1 MSGGL
6 RSMVARTA
14 AGLWVALALVVALAA
29 MGCSGD
35 ETLGPDAATDEVA
48 DGVATDVP
56 AGVDTVEADAVEIW
70 ADVPAVEVTPDLPPA
85 EVDETPGCVG
95 DFCAAGPQHAPDPAQ
110 WGPFPVGVMTE
121 WLELYDHTG
130 APRKIRI
137 EIWYPTTEEFRDGP
151 FDAIAFEKDAPP
163 EAADMVEKYRDQLP
177 PIPVKVTR
185 DSPVRGSD
193 GPYPLVIFSHGA
205 YGVRFQSVF
214 YTVPL
219 ASHGYVVASMD
230 HTGNTIYDLLAEDG
244 YNLDDMILSA
254 LDRPYDTVMTIAH
267 MTWRVTKKGD
277 PFYGAIET
285 TSIGLSGHS
294 FGGFTSVLVP
304 FIDPRI
310 KAVVAHS
317 PATSM
322 LGALGYKVED
332 FPVPIMIQGGKLD
345 KTLDPEKEIEPA
357 WVKLPLPKFK
367 FMLETGG
374 HFTYS
379 DICLLDLV
387 YIANSMGIEDA
398 DNALGDGCADYNLDP
413 DIAHPIINQ
422 FAIGFFNHYLRGS
435 KGSLNY
441 FDAAAAETYGDLL
454 TYQSEM

>member
-1 MSGGL
+1 MVFMLVAVIAATACSSGSS
-6 RSMVARTA
+6 R
-14 AGLWVALALVVALAA
+14 
-29 MGCSGD
+29 
-35 ETLGPDAATDEVA
+35 PDAASADITDTAAADQGSDTASTDVLADVAQADLPADSPSVEVA
-48 DGVATDVP
+48 
-56 AGVDTVEADAVEIW
+56 
-70 ADVPAVEVTPDLPPA
+70 PDLPPT

-95 DFCAAGPQHAPDPAQ
+95 DFCAAGPQHAPDPAE
-110 WGPFPVGVMTE
+110 WGPFPVGVRTE
-121 WLELYDHTG
+121 WIDLYDHQG
-130 APRKIRI
+130 NPRTIRI
-137 EIWYPTTEEFRDGP
+137 EIWYPTTEAYRDGP
-151 FDAIAFEKDAPP
+151 FDAIDFSTDAPP
-163 EAADMVEKYRDQLP
+163 EAADMVVKYKDQLP
-177 PIPVKVTR
+177 PIEVKVTR
-185 DSPVRGSD
+185 DTPVRTSD
-193 GPYPLVIFSHGA
+193 GPYPLVVFSHGA
-205 YGVRFQSVF
+205 YGIRFQSVF
-214 YTVPL
+214 YTIPL

-244 YNLDDMILSA
+244 YNIDDMILSA

-267 MTWRVTKKGD
+267 MTWRVTVKGD
-277 PFYGAIET
+277 PFFGVIDT
-285 TSIGLSGHS
+285 TRIGLSGHS

-322 LGALGYKVED
+322 LGALGYDIKK
-332 FPVPIMIQGGKLD
+332 FPVPILIQGGKLD
-345 KTLDPEKEIEPA
+345 KTLKPDTEIYPA
-357 WVKLPLPKFK
+357 YEKLPSPKHM

-374 HFTYS
+374 HFTFS

-422 FAIGFFNHYLRGS
+422 FAIGFFNYHLRDS
-435 KGSLNY
+435 KGSLDF
-441 FDAAAAETYGDLL
+441 FDAAAAGTFGDLL

>member
-1 MSGGL
+1 MSGRLGL
-6 RSMVARTA
+6 TVDKAVA
-14 AGLWVALALVVALAA
+14 GSALALALAISLA
-29 MGCSGD
+29 TTGCSGNGGS
-35 ETLGPDAATDEVA
+35 GPDTATAEVA
-48 DGVATDVP
+48 DGVAADVP
-56 AGVDTVEADAVEIW
+56 ASIDAVATDGVETES
-70 ADVPAVEVTPDLPPA
+70 DVPAVEVTPDLPPG

-95 DFCAAGPQHAPDPAQ
+95 DFCAAGPQHAPDPAV
-110 WGPFPVGVMTE
+110 WGPFPVGVRTE
-121 WLELYDHTG
+121 WIDLYDHQG
-130 APRKIRI
+130 KPRKIRI
-137 EIWYPTTEEFRDGP
+137 EIWYPTTEKFRDGP
-151 FDAIAFEKDAPP
+151 FDAIDFYEDAPP
-163 EAADMVEKYRDQLP
+163 DAKDTVQKYQGQLP
-177 PIPVKVTR
+177 PIEVEVTR
-185 DSPVRGSD
+185 DSPVRSSD
-193 GPYPLVIFSHGA
+193 GPYPLVVFSHGA

-267 MTWRVTKKGD
+267 MTYRVTKKDD
-277 PFYGAIET
+277 PFYGAIDT
-285 TSIGLSGHS
+285 TAIGLSGHS
-294 FGGFTSVLVP
+294 FGGLTSVLVP

-322 LGALGYKVED
+322 LGMLGYKLEE
-332 FPVPIMIQGGKLD
+332 FPIPILIQGGKLD
-345 KTLDPEKEIEPA
+345 KTLKPDSEIYPA
-357 WVKLPLPKFK
+357 YAKLPAPKFE
-367 FMLETGG
+367 FMLETAG

-422 FAIGFFNHYLRGS
+422 FAIGFFNYYLQGS
-435 KGSLNY
+435 KGSLKY
-441 FDAAAAETYGDLL
+441 FDGAAAEKFKDLL
-454 TYQSEM
+454 SYESEM